1 MDKFVFN
8 NISKSFNLILVLNEW
23 ILFIVTI
30 ILPRSQL
37 ISNKKYILDFNLNRL
52 IFLWINRGLSDR
64 WFFLPIF
71 FELYHQFVDNQFL
84 LRLLFSSI
92 DQGIL
97 LLLNTIILLLFF
109 EAQTLLLLLRWLLLI
124 LLFDAL
130 FFIII
135 KEVIIVLLVNEFWF
149 WNSIRWYI
157 RRLLFWHFWFINL
170 SFRIIIGFS
179 HHLPVNIY
187 RIHVLR
193 LCNKWI
199 LMFGLHNTESK
210 NVERGFGLGIDIWNH
225 WLVHP
230 SIPSDYRWRGIS
242 SHIYI
247 FLLFNHL
254 LFHQRLFSCTWPHS
268 FDWIC
273 TRINHFKLV
282 FILVRC

>member
-8 NISKSFNLILVLNEW
+8 NISKSFNLILVLSEW

-149 WNSIRWYI
+149 WNSIRW
-157 RRLLFWHFWFINL
+157 
-170 SFRIIIGFS
+170 
-179 HHLPVNIY
+179 
-187 RIHVLR
+187 
-193 LCNKWI
+193 
-199 LMFGLHNTESK
+199 
-210 NVERGFGLGIDIWNH
+210 
-225 WLVHP
+225 
-230 SIPSDYRWRGIS
+230 
-242 SHIYI
+242 
-247 FLLFNHL
+247 
-254 LFHQRLFSCTWPHS
+254 
-268 FDWIC
+268 
-273 TRINHFKLV
+273 
-282 FILVRC
+282 